1 MRIAEVYPQ
10 TQWVLRVVAEDGRMG
25 YFDVSPY
32 LEYEAFEELVNH
44 REFMKIT
51 NGKYFVEWDCG
62 ADLSVDTIEAQWE
75 VVDKVLEPTAPM
87 KAETVERPEL
97 LYDSD
102 RGSYAGQGKPV
113 SRRE

>member
-10 TQWVLRVVAEDGRMG
+10 PKWVLRVVAEDGRIG

-32 LEYEAFEELVNH
+32 LKYEAFEELVYP

-62 ADLSVDTIEAQWE
+62 ADLSADTIEAQWT
-75 VVDKVLEPTAPM
+75 VVDEVLEHVA
-87 KAETVERPEL
+87 A
-97 LYDSD
+97 
-102 RGSYAGQGKPV
+102 
-113 SRRE
+113 

>member
-10 TQWVLRVVAEDGRMG
+10 AKWVLRVVAEDGRMG

-32 LEYEAFEELVNH
+32 LKYEAFAELVNP

-62 ADLSVDTIEAQWE
+62 ADLSADTIEAQWT
-75 VVDKVLEPTAPM
+75 VVDEVLEHA
-87 KAETVERPEL
+87 A
-97 LYDSD
+97 
-102 RGSYAGQGKPV
+102 A
-113 SRRE
+113 